1 MISRLRKGVTL
12 GNSSG
17 KAKKKYTRD
26 PDCLQLALDTTA
38 CMNFANANNLHRRS
52 RGLPSLPN
60 SHSANPSTRHRS
72 VFLSCVMRALL
83 YFTLLLCSGFLCFGQ
98 TAASSPSPGGP
109 GTVSDMQE
117 KLQHGQPQRA
127 IADLQQLAAKQPPVP
142 GASRAL
148 GIAYYRTGKLIDAE
162 QAFAKAMT
170 QDPSDVE
177 SVQLR
182 GLTLYRL
189 GRPAEAIPF
198 LERVRQWTPNANADA
213 NHVLGLCYMNARR
226 YDDAR
231 GAFAAQYH
239 VPADSAPAY
248 LLTGSMLMQADLPEL
263 AAQDAHKALEIS
275 PQLPLAHFM
284 LGEVYLY
291 KSDVAHALEEFEQER
306 AINPASPAV
315 YDRLGDV
322 YTRTGQYQQAEE
334 ALTRAIS
341 LDVSSTG
348 PFIQMGKVFLRRN
361 DPQSA
366 AMYLQHAE
374 KMDPGNY
381 ITHTLLGQAY
391 RGLGKEEE
399 AKRELDMASQ
409 IHATSQLKLQPVQ

>member
-1 MISRLRKGVTL
+1 MS
-12 GNSSG
+12 N
-17 KAKKKYTRD
+17 
-26 PDCLQLALDTTA
+26 
-38 CMNFANANNLHRRS
+38 RS
-52 RGLPSLPN
+52 RCG
-60 SHSANPSTRHRS
+60 
-72 VFLSCVMRALL
+72 
-83 YFTLLLCSGFLCFGQ
+83 
-98 TAASSPSPGGP
+98 
-109 GTVSDMQE
+109 
-117 KLQHGQPQRA
+117 
-127 IADLQQLAAKQPPVP
+127 
-142 GASRAL
+142 
-148 GIAYYRTGKLIDAE
+148 
-162 QAFAKAMT
+162 
-170 QDPSDVE
+170 
-177 SVQLR
+177 

-189 GRPAEAIPF
+189 GRPADAIPF

-239 VPADSAPAY
+239 VATDSAAAY

-275 PQLPLAHFM
+275 PQLPQAHFM

-306 AINPASPAV
+306 AINPVSSAV

-366 AMYLQHAE
+366 AIYLQHAE
-374 KMDPGNY
+374 KMDPANY

-391 RGLGKEEE
+391 RGLGKEED
-399 AKRELDMASQ
+399 AKRELDIASQ
-409 IHATSQLKLQPVQ
+409 IHASSQLKLQPVQ

>member
-1 MISRLRKGVTL
+1 MRTL
-12 GNSSG
+12 C
-17 KAKKKYTRD
+17 
-26 PDCLQLALDTTA
+26 CL
-38 CMNFANANNLHRRS
+38 
-52 RGLPSLPN
+52 
-60 SHSANPSTRHRS
+60 
-72 VFLSCVMRALL
+72 
-83 YFTLLLCSGFLCFGQ
+83 TLLLFSGLLCFGQ
-98 TAASSPSPGGP
+98 SATPSPSPRDP
-109 GTVSDMQE
+109 ATVTDTRE
-117 KLQHGQPQRA
+117 KLQNGQPQQA
-127 IADLQQLAAKQPPVP
+127 IADLQQQAAKQPPVP
-142 GASRAL
+142 GASRSL

-162 QAFAKAMT
+162 QAFAKAMA
-170 QDPSDVE
+170 QDPADVE
-177 SVQLR
+177 SIQLR

-189 GRPAEAIPF
+189 GRPADAIPF

-231 GAFAAQYH
+231 GAFAVQYH
-239 VPADSAPAY
+239 VPADSAAAY
-248 LLTGSMLMQADLPEL
+248 LLAGSMLMQADLPEF

-348 PFIQMGKVFLRRN
+348 PFIQMGKVFLRRD
-361 DPQSA
+361 DPQTA

-391 RGLGKEEE
+391 RKLGKEDD
-399 AKRELDMASQ
+399 AKRELDVASQ
-409 IHATSQLKLQPVQ
+409 IHASSQLKLQPVQ

>member
-1 MISRLRKGVTL
+1 MR
-12 GNSSG
+12 
-17 KAKKKYTRD
+17 TRC
-26 PDCLQLALDTTA
+26 CL
-38 CMNFANANNLHRRS
+38 
-52 RGLPSLPN
+52 
-60 SHSANPSTRHRS
+60 
-72 VFLSCVMRALL
+72 
-83 YFTLLLCSGFLCFGQ
+83 TLLLFCGLSCLGQ
-98 TAASSPSPGGP
+98 SATPSPSPGDP
-109 GTVSDMQE
+109 ATVTDTQE
-117 KLQHGQPQRA
+117 KLQNGQPQQA
-127 IADLQQLAAKQPPVP
+127 IADLQQQAAKQPPVP

-162 QAFAKAMT
+162 QAFAKAMA
-170 QDPSDVE
+170 QDPADVE
-177 SVQLR
+177 SIQMR

-189 GRPAEAIPF
+189 GRPADAIPF

-231 GAFAAQYH
+231 GAFAVQYH
-239 VPADSAPAY
+239 VPADSAAAY
-248 LLTGSMLMQADLPEL
+248 LLAGSMLMQADLPEL

-322 YTRTGQYQQAEE
+322 YTRTGQYQQAVE

-348 PFIQMGKVFLRRN
+348 PFIQMGKVFLRRD

-381 ITHTLLGQAY
+381 ITHTLLGQTY
-391 RGLGKEEE
+391 RRLGKEEE
-399 AKRELDMASQ
+399 AKRELDVASQ
-409 IHATSQLKLQPVQ
+409 IHASSQLKLQPVQ